1 VDKSIFKRFDLV
13 LALTTAVLITMG
25 ILAIYSATYGNAS
38 SHDYYMKQFY
48 FSLVGYALMIG
59 VSFVPPQYLSKASY
73 ILYIISIGLLIAV
86 LLFGRVIKGNKSW
99 FYIGG
104 FGIQPS
110 EIAKFTTILCLAN
123 YLSSGSEESRDINR
137 PWEFIK
143 AAAIVLIPFALILK
157 QPDTGTALVFLSFL
171 VPIFFWAGLSPYF
184 LIALISFG
192 IIAFAAFFGTPYF
205 IGAIVVIT
213 ISLLLFKRNYIWS
226 GIIVAVN
233 VAVGFSVPK
242 VFSKLQPY
250 QQKRIMAVFDPAT
263 DPLGTGYNVIQ
274 SKVAI
279 GSGGLWG
286 KGFLAGTQT
295 QLKFIPEQWTDFIF
309 CMIGEEFGFIG
320 SIFLLTLYAV
330 IIYKMISNAYLTRSR
345 FLSIACVG
353 FASIFL
359 FHLIINVGMT
369 IGLMPVI
376 GIPLPLMSYGISSLL
391 SFLVMLGIGMSA
403 YRNRNLYI

>member
-1 VDKSIFKRFDLV
+1 MDKNIFKRFDILLALSTAILITIGV
-13 LALTTAVLITMG
+13 LAIF
-25 ILAIYSATYGNAS
+25 SATYGNTS
-38 SHDYYMKQFY
+38 SHEFYMKQLY
-48 FSLVGYALMIG
+48 FALFGFALMIG
-59 VSFVPPQYLSKASY
+59 ISFVPPQYLSKASY
-73 ILYIISIGLLIAV
+73 LLYLGTIGLLIAV
-86 LLFGRVIKGNKSW
+86 LIFGRTIKGNKSW

-123 YLSSGSEESRDINR
+123 YLSSGSEDSRDINK

-143 AAAIVLIPFALILK
+143 ASAIVLVPFLLILK
-157 QPDTGTALVFLSFL
+157 QPDTGTSLVFLSFL
-171 VPIFFWAGLSPYF
+171 IPVFFWAGLSPYF
-184 LIALISFG
+184 LVALISFG
-192 IIAFAAFFGTPYF
+192 VIAFAAFFGSTYF
-205 IGAIVVIT
+205 IVAIVIVAL
-213 ISLLLFKRNYIWS
+213 SLLLFKRNYIIS

-233 VAVGFSVPK
+233 IAVGFSVPK

-250 QQKRIMAVFDPAT
+250 QQKRIMAVFDPMT

-279 GSGGLWG
+279 GSGGIWG

-320 SIFLLTLYAV
+320 ALVLLTLYVV
-330 IIYKMISNAYLTRSR
+330 IIYKLISNAYVTRNS
-345 FLSIACVG
+345 FLSISCVG
-353 FASIFL
+353 FASIIL
-359 FHLIINVGMT
+359 FHLVINVGMT

>member
-48 FSLVGYALMIG
+48 FSLIGYALMIG

-184 LIALISFG
+184 LVALISFG

-205 IGAIVVIT
+205 IGAIVIIT

-376 GIPLPLMSYGISSLL
+376 GIPLPLMSYGVSSLL

>member
-1 VDKSIFKRFDLV
+1 
-13 LALTTAVLITMG
+13 MG

-38 SHDYYMKQFY
+38 SHDFYMKQFY
-48 FSLVGYALMIG
+48 FSLIGFALMIG

-73 ILYIISIGLLIAV
+73 ILYLISIALLIAV

-123 YLSSGSEESRDINR
+123 YLSSGGEETRDINR

-184 LIALISFG
+184 LVALISFG
-192 IIAFAAFFGTPYF
+192 VIAFAAFFGTPYF

-226 GIIVAVN
+226 GIIIAVN

-250 QQKRIMAVFDPAT
+250 QQKRIMAVFDPTT

-286 KGFLAGTQT
+286 KGFLSGTQT

-309 CMIGEEFGFIG
+309 CMIGEEFGFLG
-320 SIFLLTLYAV
+320 SIFLLTLYGIV
-330 IIYKMISNAYLTRSR
+330 IYKLISNAYLTRSR

>member
-1 VDKSIFKRFDLV
+1 MDKSFFKRFDIV
-13 LALTTAVLITMG
+13 LALATAVLITIG
-25 ILAIYSATYGNAS
+25 VLAIYSATFGNAS
-38 SHDYYMKQFY
+38 SHDYYMKQLY
-48 FSLVGYALMIG
+48 FALFGYSLMIG
-59 VSFVPPQYLSKASY
+59 LSFIPAEYLSKVSY
-73 ILYIISIGLLIAV
+73 LLYLITILLLVAV
-86 LLFGRVIKGNKSW
+86 LIFGRTIKGNKSW
-99 FYIGG
+99 FYVGG

-123 YLSSGSEESRDINR
+123 YLSANEARDINR

-143 AAAIVLIPFALILK
+143 AAAIVLIPFGLILK

-171 VPIFFWAGLSPYF
+171 VPVFFWAGLSPYF
-184 LIALISFG
+184 LVALISFG
-192 IIAFAAFFGTPYF
+192 VIAFAAFFGTAYF
-205 IGAIVVIT
+205 IAAIVIIT
-213 ISLLLFKRNYIWS
+213 VSLLLFKRNFIWS
-226 GIIVAVN
+226 GIIIAVN
-233 VAVGFSVPK
+233 IAIGFSVPK

-250 QQKRIMAVFDPAT
+250 QQKRIMAVFDPTT

-286 KGFLAGTQT
+286 KGFLQGTQT

-320 SIFLLTLYAV
+320 ALILLTLYIV
-330 IIYKMISNAYLTRSR
+330 IIYKLISNAYVTRSR
-345 FLSIACVG
+345 FLSIACIG
-353 FASIFL
+353 FASIIL

-403 YRNRNLYI
+403 YRNRNLYV

>member
-1 VDKSIFKRFDLV
+1 MDRNIFRRFDIV
-13 LALTTAVLITMG
+13 LALATAILVTIG
-25 ILAIYSATYGNAS
+25 ILAIFSATYGNAS
-38 SHDYYMKQFY
+38 SAEYYMTQFY
-48 FSLVGYALMIG
+48 FAMFGFVLMIG
-59 VSFVPPQYLSKASY
+59 ISFIPPQYISKVSY
-73 ILYIISIGLLIAV
+73 LFYLISIALLIAV
-86 LLFGRVIKGNKSW
+86 LIFGRTIKGNKSW

-123 YLSSGSEESRDINR
+123 FLSSGSEETRDINR

-143 AAAIVLIPFALILK
+143 GSLIVLVPFVLVLR

-171 VPIFFWAGLSPYF
+171 IPVFFWAGLSPYF
-184 LIALISFG
+184 LVALISFG
-192 IIAFAAFFGTPYF
+192 IIAFAAFFGTTYF
-205 IGAIVVIT
+205 IIAIVLIAVG
-213 ISLLLFKRNYIWS
+213 LLLFKRNYIVS
-226 GIIVAVN
+226 GIIIAVN
-233 VAVGFSVPK
+233 IAVGFSVPM

-250 QQKRIMAVFDPAT
+250 QQKRILAVFDPST
-263 DPLGTGYNVIQ
+263 DPLGSGYNVIQ

-309 CMIGEEFGFIG
+309 CMIGEEFGFLG
-320 SIFLLTLYAV
+320 STVLLTLYII
-330 IIYKMISNAYLTRSR
+330 IIYKLISNAFLTRSS
-345 FLSIACVG
+345 FLSIACIG
-353 FASIFL
+353 FASVIL
-359 FHLIINVGMT
+359 FHLVINVGMT

>member
-1 VDKSIFKRFDLV
+1 MDKSFFKRFDIV
-13 LALTTAVLITMG
+13 LALATAVLITIG
-25 ILAIYSATYGNAS
+25 VLAIYSATFGNAS
-38 SHDYYMKQFY
+38 SHDYYMKQLY
-48 FSLVGYALMIG
+48 FALFGYSLMIG
-59 VSFVPPQYLSKASY
+59 LSFIPAEYLSKVSY
-73 ILYIISIGLLIAV
+73 LLYLITILLLVAV
-86 LLFGRVIKGNKSW
+86 LIFGRTIKGNKSW
-99 FYIGG
+99 FYVGG

-123 YLSSGSEESRDINR
+123 YLSANEARDINR

-143 AAAIVLIPFALILK
+143 AAAIVLIPFGLILK

-171 VPIFFWAGLSPYF
+171 VPVFFWAGLSPYF
-184 LIALISFG
+184 LVALISFG
-192 IIAFAAFFGTPYF
+192 VIAFAAFFGTTYF
-205 IGAIVVIT
+205 IAAIVIIT
-213 ISLLLFKRNYIWS
+213 VSLLLFKRNFIWS
-226 GIIVAVN
+226 GIIIAVN
-233 VAVGFSVPK
+233 IAIGFSVPK

-250 QQKRIMAVFDPAT
+250 QQKRIMAVFDPTT

-286 KGFLAGTQT
+286 KGFLQGTQT

-320 SIFLLTLYAV
+320 ALILLTLYIV
-330 IIYKMISNAYLTRSR
+330 IIYKLISNAYVTRSR
-345 FLSIACVG
+345 FLSIACIG
-353 FASIFL
+353 FASIIL

-403 YRNRNLYI
+403 YRNRNLYV

>member
-1 VDKSIFKRFDLV
+1 
-13 LALTTAVLITMG
+13 
-25 ILAIYSATYGNAS
+25 
-38 SHDYYMKQFY
+38 MKQLY
-48 FSLVGYALMIG
+48 FGIFGFALMIG
-59 VSFVPPQYLSKASY
+59 LSFVPPQYISKASY
-73 ILYIISIGLLIAV
+73 LLYLITIALLVAV
-86 LLFGRVIKGNKSW
+86 LIFGKTIKGNKSW
-99 FYIGG
+99 FYVGG

-123 YLSSGSEESRDINR
+123 YLSSGNEETRDINR

-143 AAAIVLIPFALILK
+143 ACMIVLIPFVLILK
-157 QPDTGTALVFLSFL
+157 QPDMGSSLVYLSFL
-171 VPIFFWAGLSPYF
+171 VPVFFWGGLTPYYSISLVSF
-184 LIALISFG
+184 AVIA
-192 IIAFAAFFGTPYF
+192 ACAFFGTVYF
-205 IGAIVVIT
+205 AIAIGVIA
-213 ISLLLFKRNYIWS
+213 ISLLLFKQKYILT

-233 VAVGFSVPK
+233 VAIGLSVPK
-242 VFSKLQPY
+242 VFAKLQPY
-250 QQKRIMAVFDPAT
+250 QQKRIMAVLDPMT

-320 SIFLLTLYAV
+320 AFLVLTIYIV
-330 IIYKMISNAYLTRSR
+330 VIYKLISNAYVTRSR

-353 FASIFL
+353 FASIIL
-359 FHLIINVGMT
+359 FHLVINVGMT

>member
-1 VDKSIFKRFDLV
+1 
-13 LALTTAVLITMG
+13 MG

-38 SHDYYMKQFY
+38 SHEYYMKQFY
-48 FSLVGYALMIG
+48 FSLIGFALMIG
-59 VSFVPPQYLSKASY
+59 ISFVPPQYLSKASY

-86 LLFGRVIKGNKSW
+86 LLFGKTIKGNKSW

-123 YLSSGSEESRDINR
+123 YLSSGSEETRDINR
-137 PWEFIK
+137 PLEFIK

-171 VPIFFWAGLSPYF
+171 VPIFFWVGLSPYF
-184 LIALISFG
+184 LVALISFG
-192 IIAFAAFFGTPYF
+192 VIAFAAFLGTPYF
-205 IGAIVVIT
+205 IGAIVIIT
-213 ISLLLFKRNYIWS
+213 IALLLFKRNYLWS
-226 GIIVAVN
+226 GIIIAVN
-233 VAVGFSVPK
+233 VAIGFSVPK

-320 SIFLLTLYAV
+320 SVFLLTLYAI

-359 FHLIINVGMT
+359 FHLIINIGMT

-391 SFLVMLGIGMSA
+391 SFLVMLGIGMNA

>member
-1 VDKSIFKRFDLV
+1 MDRSIFKRFDIL
-13 LALTTAVLITMG
+13 LALTTAILITIG
-25 ILAIYSATYGNAS
+25 VLAIYSATYGNAT
-38 SHDYYMKQFY
+38 SHEFYMKQLY
-48 FSLVGYALMIG
+48 FALFGFALMIG
-59 VSFVPPQYLSKASY
+59 LSFVPPQYISKASY
-73 ILYIISIGLLIAV
+73 LLYLITILLLIAV
-86 LLFGRVIKGNKSW
+86 LIFGRTIKGNKSW

-123 YLSSGSEESRDINR
+123 YLSSGGEETRDINK

-143 AAAIVLIPFALILK
+143 ATLIVLVPFLLILK
-157 QPDTGTALVFLSFL
+157 QPDTGTSLVFLSFL
-171 VPIFFWAGLSPYF
+171 IPIFFWAGLSPYF
-184 LIALISFG
+184 LVALISFG
-192 IIAFAAFFGTPYF
+192 IIAFAAFFGTTYF
-205 IGAIVVIT
+205 IVAIIVIAV
-213 ISLLLFKRNYIWS
+213 SLLLFKRNYIVS
-226 GIIVAVN
+226 GIIVAAN
-233 VAVGFSVPK
+233 VAIGFSVPK
-242 VFSKLQPY
+242 VFAKLQPY
-250 QQKRIMAVFDPAT
+250 QQKRILAVFDPST
-263 DPLGTGYNVIQ
+263 DPLGSGYNVIQ

-320 SIFLLTLYAV
+320 SVILLTLYIV
-330 IIYKMISNAYLTRSR
+330 IICKLISNAYLTRSR

-353 FASIFL
+353 FASIIL
-359 FHLIINVGMT
+359 FHLVINVGMT

-376 GIPLPLMSYGISSLL
+376 GIPLPLMSYGVSSLL

>member
-1 VDKSIFKRFDLV
+1 MDKNIFKRFDIV
-13 LALTTAVLITMG
+13 LTLATGILITIG
-25 ILAIYSATYGNAS
+25 VLAIYSATYGNTS
-38 SHDYYMKQFY
+38 SHDFYMKQLY
-48 FSLVGYALMIG
+48 FALFGFALMIG
-59 VSFVPPQYLSKASY
+59 LSFVPPQYISKGSY
-73 ILYIISIGLLIAV
+73 LLYLLTIGLLIAV
-86 LLFGRVIKGNKSW
+86 LIFGKTINGNKSW
-99 FYIGG
+99 FYVGG

-110 EIAKFTTILCLAN
+110 EIAKFSTILCLAN
-123 YLSSGSEESRDINR
+123 YLSSGSEEARDINK

-143 AAAIVLIPFALILK
+143 ATAIVMIPFILILK

-171 VPIFFWAGLSPYF
+171 IPIFFWAGLSPYF
-184 LIALISFG
+184 LVALISFG
-192 IIAFAAFFGTPYF
+192 AIAFCAFLGSTYF
-205 IGAIVVIT
+205 IVAIIVIAVC
-213 ISLLLFKRNYIWS
+213 LLLFKRNFILS

-233 VAVGFSVPK
+233 VAIGFSVPK

-250 QQKRIMAVFDPAT
+250 QQKRIMAVFDPMT

-320 SIFLLTLYAV
+320 SFLLLTLYIT
-330 IIYKMISNAYLTRSR
+330 IIYKLINNAHVTRSS
-345 FLSIACVG
+345 FLSIACIG
-353 FASIFL
+353 FASIIL
-359 FHLIINVGMT
+359 FHLVINVGMT